1 MSATVKLVIL
11 AAMVFCH
18 IADDYYFQGILAQ
31 MKQREWWWQNAPDSM
46 YSRDYR
52 MALFE
57 HAFSWSF
64 VMSMPLLLAAALTG
78 NEDILRWVLVGYVM
92 NTPLHAYVD
101 NEKANKRTI
110 NLIQDQGIHL
120 LQVFTLWLFGC
131 WMI

>member
-31 MKQREWWWQNAPDSM
+31 MKQREWWRQNAPDSM

-57 HAFSWSF
+57 HAFSWAF

-92 NTPLHAYVD
+92 NTSLHAYVD

-110 NLIQDQGIHL
+110 NLIQDQDIHL